1 MTVKGLSYP
10 FSKVYNIVFEGDSLT
25 AGNGLTAQQT
35 YPCQLSARNATDGR
49 NGAKWANLAA
59 SGNTIVDMLTQTA
72 AVDALYAA
80 DYSANYAVLLA
91 GVNDIGGSDDAATI
105 YANLSTWI
113 SGRKATGFITIVLTL
128 PPVADITKI
137 NALNALLRA
146 GQAGADILVDLAADV
161 RFQNTADTTYY
172 QVDQIHFT
180 AVGAQVQAD
189 LVRAVLGK

>member
-49 NGAKWANLAA
+49 NGARWANLATT
-59 SGNTIVDMLTQTA
+59 GNTIVDMLTQTA
-72 AVDALYAA
+72 TVDALYAS

-105 YANLSTWI
+105 YANLATWI
-113 SGRKATGFITIVLTL
+113 SGRKAVGFTTVILTL
-128 PPVADITKI
+128 PPVADTTKI
-137 NALNALLRA
+137 NAVNALLLA
-146 GQAGADILVDLAADV
+146 GKAGADLLVDMAGDA
-161 RFQNTADTTYY
+161 RFQNVADTTYY
-172 QVDQIHFT
+172 QGDQIHPT
-180 AVGAQVQAD
+180 ATGAQVLAD